1 MINKQLIDRLSPITE
16 EERSI
21 LDGDGSIDR
30 DIYYQGNDNR
40 VMKSQKLLTLGKKID
55 LRVHTRF
62 AHFPIHSHDYVEI
75 VYMCSGHTDHI
86 INGKEVRLS
95 EGELLMLCQNA
106 KQEIL
111 PASKDDIAVN
121 FIVLPEFFDSVLE
134 MLGEEDTPL
143 RSFVIGC
150 LKSSGDPGYL
160 HFKVA
165 DLLPIQNLIENLI
178 WTLLYESPSKR
189 NINQIT
195 MGLLFLQLI
204 NHADRLEPGDLDE
217 NLTVKVLRYIEENYR
232 NASLLELA
240 KKLHYDIS
248 ALSREIKAKT
258 GRNYSELLIEKR
270 MSQACFLLKNTD
282 MSVEEISI
290 SVGYE
295 NKSFFHRQFKEKYGL
310 SPRKYRINTK
320 QTKTI

>member
-1 MINKQLIDRLSPITE
+1 MINKQLIDKLSPITE

-21 LDGDGSIDR
+21 LSGDGSINR
-30 DIYYQGNDNR
+30 DIYYSKNENE

-55 LRVHTRF
+55 VRAHTRF

-75 VYMCSGHTDHI
+75 VYMCSGHTDHV
-86 INGKEVRLS
+86 INGKNVRLS
-95 EGELLMLCQNA
+95 EGELLMLCQSA

-111 PASKDDIAVN
+111 PAGEGDIAVN

-143 RSFVIGC
+143 RTFVIDC
-150 LKSSGDPGYL
+150 LKKSGDIGYL

-165 DLLPIQNLIENLI
+165 DVLPIQNLIENLI
-178 WTLLYESPSKR
+178 WTLLYEPPNKR

-204 NHADRLEPGDLDE
+204 NHADRLESGASDE
-217 NLTVKVLRYIEENYR
+217 NLTVKVLRYVEENYR
-232 NASLLELA
+232 NASLCELA
-240 KKLHYDIS
+240 EKLHYDIS
-248 ALSREIKAKT
+248 ALSREIKART
-258 GRNYSELLIEKR
+258 GRNYSDLLLEKR
-270 MSQACFLLKNTD
+270 LSQSSFLLKNTD
-282 MSVEEISI
+282 MSVEDISA

-295 NKSFFHRQFKEKYGL
+295 NKSFFHRQFKMRYGI
-310 SPRKYRINTK
+310 SPRKYRVSAK
-320 QTKTI
+320 QNGI